1 MAQLSPMVKMYADLV
16 EKGLRAL
23 EENLDGIKL
32 VDRRYSAEVALEVER
47 RNIEKQAT
55 LQKMEAENAK
65 LAAAIEAQRQKTE
78 QEDAN
83 KTEMPEDIS
92 AGEKTPDDQQEKPDE
107 SEPTLPSENKTEST
121 EQL

>member
-23 EENLDGIKL
+23 GENLDGIKL
-32 VDRRYSAEVALEVER
+32 VDSRYSAEVALEVER
-47 RNIEKQAT
+47 RNIEKRAT

-78 QEDAN
+78 QEAAN
-83 KTEMPEDIS
+83 KTDTPEDDGT
-92 AGEKTPDDQQEKPDE
+92 GEKTLDDQQENPGDPEPPDDDT
-107 SEPTLPSENKTEST
+107 EPT
-121 EQL
+121 EQQ

>member
-23 EENLDGIKL
+23 EENLDGIKQ
-32 VDRRYSAEVALEVER
+32 VDSRYSAEVALEVER
-47 RNIEKQAT
+47 RKIEKQAT

-65 LAAAIEAQRQKTE
+65 LAAAIEVQRLKTE
-78 QEDAN
+78 QEAAN
-83 KTEMPEDIS
+83 KTETSEDIGT
-92 AGEKTPDDQQEKPDE
+92 GEKTMDDQQENPGE
-107 SEPTLPSENKTEST
+107 QEPI

>member
-32 VDRRYSAEVALEVER
+32 VDSRYSAEVALEVER
-47 RNIEKQAT
+47 RKIEKQAT

-78 QEDAN
+78 QETAN
-83 KTEMPEDIS
+83 KTETPEENYTGAEEYEPNKNTGDQ
-92 AGEKTPDDQQEKPDE
+92 ELPDDDT
-107 SEPTLPSENKTEST
+107 EPT
-121 EQL
+121 EQQ